1 MNELV
6 AAALVGGAYL
16 LGSVNSAIL
25 IARLWRLPDPRSQ
38 GSGNPGAT
46 NILRLG
52 GRTPAALTLLG
63 DVLKGVLPVLAAR
76 LLEAPPALLGAV
88 MVGAFVG
95 HLYPLFFGFRGGKGV
110 ATAFGALVAVAPPVA
125 GATLFTWLLVALIT
139 RYSSAAALT
148 AAWLTPLYTI
158 ALSGQPPLAMA
169 TVAIALMTTW
179 RHRDNIQRL
188 MAGTESRIG
197 RRRAAASPDEPGP
210 VDPDRPA

>member
-6 AAALVGGAYL
+6 AAALVSGAYL

-25 IARLWRLPDPRSQ
+25 IARVWRLPDPRDQ

-46 NILRLG
+46 NVLRLG

-63 DVLKGVLPVLAAR
+63 DVLKGVLPVVLAR
-76 LLEAPPALLGAV
+76 TLDAPPTLLGMV

-95 HLYPLFFGFRGGKGV
+95 HLYPVFFGFRGGKGV
-110 ATAFGALVAVAPPVA
+110 ATAFGALVAVSPPIA
-125 GATLFTWLLVALIT
+125 GATALTWLLVALIT

-158 ALSGQPPLAMA
+158 ALSGLPPLAMA

-197 RRRAAASPDEPGP
+197 RRRGGTQPQDTAPP
-210 VDPDRPA
+210 DPDGPA